1 MSDNSRA
8 SQYVPLWGIILLFLG
23 VVFLLQTL
31 NIIPWGIWGAI
42 WRFWPVLLI
51 IGGLIILLRPLS
63 PGLTILLILIL
74 LFGTL
79 GAAIWRYAPPSAG
92 GQSTRNYSEPLG
104 NLEKA
109 QVRINTAAGTL
120 VIGSLPAASANF
132 VEGLSKT
139 RDGVADIRVD
149 FQRQDST
156 GKLNLS
162 TERVNQ
168 QLTAESNWEVN
179 FSRKIPLTIEIDS
192 AVGNLNLDF
201 SDLQLT
207 ELLMDVDAGNYVVK
221 MPASAGDTRAKI
233 KANVANLQLT
243 IPSGVALNLKADVN
257 LSAFDIDQNRFP
269 GAGRYYASPDFD
281 TAKNRIRLE
290 LDGNLGRV
298 EIR

>member
-1 MSDNSRA
+1 MSGNSRA

-31 NIIPWGIWGAI
+31 NIIPGGIWGSL

-63 PGLTILLILIL
+63 PGLVSLLILIL
-74 LFGTL
+74 LLGTL
-79 GAAIWRYAPPSAG
+79 GAAIWRYAPPSPV

-109 QVRINTAAGTL
+109 QVRINTAAGNL
-120 VIGSLPAASANF
+120 VIGSLPAASTNF
-132 VEGLSKT
+132 VEAVSKT

-149 FQRQDST
+149 FQRQNST

-179 FSRKIPLTIEIDS
+179 FSRKIPLTIDIDS

-221 MPASAGDTRAKI
+221 MPASAGDTSAKI

-257 LSAFDIDQNRFP
+257 LSAFDIDRDRFP
-269 GAGRYYASPDFD
+269 GDGRYYASPDFN

-290 LDGNLGRV
+290 LACTLGRV